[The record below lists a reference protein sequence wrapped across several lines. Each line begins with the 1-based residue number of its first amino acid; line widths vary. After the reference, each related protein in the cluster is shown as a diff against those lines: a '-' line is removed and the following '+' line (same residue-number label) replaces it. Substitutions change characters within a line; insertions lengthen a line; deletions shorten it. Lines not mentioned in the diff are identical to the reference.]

1 MKSASEHVG
10 CVHGGANLVAK
21 LRRAGVLHM
30 TTRAHIEPSCIGG
43 VVDLRKGSTGWWDI
57 PLEGHPMDTAER
69 YFIVAAI
76 LELLL
81 LVATLSLL

>member
-1 MKSASEHVG
+1 M
-10 CVHGGANLVAK
+10 
-21 LRRAGVLHM
+21 
-30 TTRAHIEPSCIGG
+30 
-43 VVDLRKGSTGWWDI
+43 GWWDI

-69 YFIVAAI
+69 YFIAAAV